1 MKVINTVKA
10 PKAIGPY
17 SQAILTNDNFLYVSG
32 QLGLNPQT
40 MILEDNIE
48 LQTRRVFENIDEI
61 LKEANFDR
69 NDIIK
74 TMVLIDNMADF
85 DVINQIYGEYFGN
98 HKPARSAFEVSK
110 LPKNGLIE
118 IEVIAKK

>member
-1 MKVINTVKA
+1 MKIINTLKA

-17 SQAILTNDNFLYVSG
+17 SQAILTEENFLYISG
-32 QLGLNPQT
+32 QLGLNPET
-40 MILEDNIE
+40 MNLEENIE
-48 LQTRRVFENIDEI
+48 LQTKRALQNIDEI
-61 LKEANFDR
+61 LKEANFTKK
-69 NDIIK
+69 NIIK
-74 TMVLIDNMADF
+74 TTVLIENIANF
-85 DVINQIYGEYFGN
+85 DVINHIYADYFEE

>member
-1 MKVINTVKA
+1 MKIINTLKA

-17 SQAILTNDNFLYVSG
+17 SQAILTEENFLYISG
-32 QLGLNPQT
+32 QLGLNPET
-40 MILEDNIE
+40 MNLEENIE
-48 LQTRRVFENIDEI
+48 LQTKRALQNIDEI
-61 LKEANFDR
+61 LKEANFTKK
-69 NDIIK
+69 NIIK
-74 TMVLIDNMADF
+74 TTVLIENMANF
-85 DVINQIYGEYFGN
+85 DVINHIYADYFEE

>member
-1 MKVINTVKA
+1 MKIINTLKA

-17 SQAILTNDNFLYVSG
+17 SQAILTEENFLYISG
-32 QLGLNPQT
+32 QLGLNPET
-40 MILEDNIE
+40 MNLEENIE
-48 LQTRRVFENIDEI
+48 LQTKRVLQNIDEI
-61 LKEANFDR
+61 LKEANFTKK
-69 NDIIK
+69 NIIK
-74 TMVLIDNMADF
+74 TTILIENMSNF
-85 DVINQIYGEYFGN
+85 DVINNIYADYFGE